1 MALFEP
7 EETVGKYWHRVI
19 GTASTY
25 RRYPD
30 AAVPLRGMRD
40 RLGVLFRALGG
51 SGAIR
56 IVSGVADELGHRL
69 NLKQRIGL
77 GRERLDRAVM
87 DDSTLKLP
95 AAIDVFPTRED
106 NAALYEWLAAWFANA
121 GPPPAEYPD
130 PLQQDLARL
139 QVAEATARAT
149 LARWPGLGPLYARL
163 CRASLAA
170 RPSRALPRWE
180 AAVEAAITA
189 LLGGMPALA
198 SDLGILNAIR
208 NDATDFGGF
217 VAPKRYA
224 TFLPAPVWGEVLAET
239 RGAGAD
245 DADEPSGDST
255 PLHQLRWRAKR
266 RATDQPQRGDPLLL
280 HRFETI
286 FSLAEMVN
294 INRNVE
300 DDDEEGA
307 RKAADDLPELTIG
320 AHHKRAATRLKLDL
334 DLAPAEAEAE
344 PLIAEI
350 SYPEW
355 DYKRQRYRRD
365 YCRVIT
371 APSPATGENWSPDA
385 DMQRRI
391 RQVRRQFEALR
402 PKRQIIHG
410 EPDGHDLDLS
420 ALVRDLADRRA
431 GGPGTER
438 LFVDARSTARD
449 VSVAVLMDVS
459 LSTDAWLQDRR
470 VLDVEKSALLALT
483 NGLTACGDEH
493 AIFTFTSRRRSR
505 VNVSTVKDFDEA
517 LDAKVIRRIQALKP
531 GQYTRIGAAVRHV
544 LTQVTPRPHRH
555 RLVLILTDGKPNDI
569 DHYEGRYGIEDT
581 RVAIREAREA
591 GVRVFGVTVDE
602 HAREYFP
609 YIFGRGAYAI
619 FPNVAR
625 LPAALPAIYRHITS

>member
-7 EETVGKYWHRVI
+7 EETVGKYWHRLI

-30 AAVPLRGMRD
+30 AGVLLSDMQV

-56 IVSGVADELGHRL
+56 IVSGAADESGHRL

-95 AAIDVFPTRED
+95 AAIDVFPTREE

-121 GPPPAEYPD
+121 VPPPAAYTD

-139 QVAEATARAT
+139 QGAEATTRAT
-149 LARWPGLGPLYARL
+149 LARWPGLRPLYARL

-170 RPSRALPRWE
+170 RPKRALPRWE
-180 AAVEAAITA
+180 AELEAAISA
-189 LLGGMPALA
+189 LLGDATGPP
-198 SDLGILNAIR
+198 SNLGVLDAIR
-208 NDATDFGGF
+208 NDAPDFDGF
-217 VAPKRYA
+217 VAPKNYS

-239 RGAGAD
+239 RGASAD
-245 DADEPSGDST
+245 DADEQGRDST
-255 PLHQLRWRAKR
+255 PLDQLHR
-266 RATDQPQRGDPLLL
+266 RALRRSSDQPQRGDPLLL

-307 RKAADDLPELTIG
+307 RQAADELPELTIG
-320 AHHKRAATRLKLDL
+320 THHKRAATRLKLDL

-355 DYKRQRYRRD
+355 DYKRQRYRPD
-365 YCRVIT
+365 YCRVI
-371 APSPATGENWSPDA
+371 AGPAPATGEDWSPDA

-402 PKRQIIHG
+402 PKRQIIYG

-449 VSVAVLMDVS
+449 LSVAVLMDVS

-483 NGLTACGDEH
+483 HGLTACGDEH

-531 GQYTRIGAAVRHV
+531 GQYTRIGAALRHV
-544 LTQVTPRPHRH
+544 VAQLADRPHRH
-555 RLVLILTDGKPNDI
+555 RLILLLTDGKPNDI

-581 RVAIREAREA
+581 RVAIREARKA

-609 YIFGRGAYAI
+609 YLFGRGAYAI
-619 FPNVAR
+619 FPSVAR
-625 LPAALPAIYRHITS
+625 LPLALPAIYRHITS